1 MVLKCSIFIS
11 FKVSLSRYIALFGT
25 SRSIKKLFSI
35 DSVNIYLFSIF
46 FSISENEMDR
56 NIKEIHGA
64 LQWGDKAE
72 DKQES
77 AKFKSYTKVL
87 K

>member
-1 MVLKCSIFIS
+1 
-11 FKVSLSRYIALFGT
+11 
-25 SRSIKKLFSI
+25 
-35 DSVNIYLFSIF
+35 
-46 FSISENEMDR
+46 MDR